1 MNKPYIVCHMMTSV
15 DGRIDCTMTEHLPG
29 VQEYYDTLDALDAP
43 TRISG
48 RVTAELEMALPGKFE
63 AKTAEA
69 LGKEAFS
76 KAADADGYEIVV
88 DTHGTL
94 LWGESAEDERPL
106 LILTSE
112 QVSKEYLAYL
122 NGKHISWIACGK
134 EHVDL
139 KRACEILAAEFDVKR
154 SAAVGGGH
162 INAGFLAAGLL
173 DEVSILIGAGI
184 DGRGGMQSVFDG
196 LPMERG
202 VTPLKLT
209 SVQQRQRRGLA
220 ALQCGKVK
228 QRRLFNMK
236 YENKEAFEQVNMFGT
251 GTPNTA
257 YAKFFIGDS
266 FLNPLTDPK
275 GSLFAAN
282 VTFEPACRNNWHI
295 HHATSGGG
303 QLLLCTAGE
312 GWYQEEGKD
321 AVSLHEGSVIMIPA
335 NMKHWH
341 GAKKDSWFSH
351 IAVEVPGKNCRNEW
365 CEPVSDEEY
374 NKL

>member
-15 DGRIDCTMTEHLPG
+15 DGRIDCAMTEHLPG

-63 AKTAEA
+63 AKTAE
-69 LGKEAFS
+69 
-76 KAADADGYEIVV
+76 GYEIVV

-139 KRACEILAAEFDVKR
+139 KRACEILAAEFGVKR
-154 SAAVGGGH
+154 AAAVGGGH

-209 SVQQRQRRGLA
+209 SVQQ
-220 ALQCGKVK
+220 
-228 QRRLFNMK
+228 
-236 YENKEAFEQVNMFGT
+236 Y
-251 GTPNTA
+251 
-257 YAKFFIGDS
+257 
-266 FLNPLTDPK
+266 
-275 GSLFAAN
+275 GSGAVWLRYN
-282 VTFEPACRNNWHI
+282 VE
-295 HHATSGGG
+295 
-303 QLLLCTAGE
+303 
-312 GWYQEEGKD
+312 K
-321 AVSLHEGSVIMIPA
+321 
-335 NMKHWH
+335 
-341 GAKKDSWFSH
+341 
-351 IAVEVPGKNCRNEW
+351 
-365 CEPVSDEEY
+365 
-374 NKL
+374 